1 MDKVNSNTQKV
12 VKGISSQTIVT
23 LLLGVEGI
31 LYFSVMS
38 RLLSREDF
46 GFFAAVTAITTVFSS
61 FSDAGIG
68 SALIQQ
74 KEMSEDFKNTAFT
87 LSVIIGGIASLLLV
101 AVSGLLAQLVVDSQ
115 LQIPLMIM
123 AITIFFNGMVSVN
136 FSWMRRYLHF
146 LRAGIIMLVA
156 HVISSIIAI
165 IMAYEGY
172 GYYSILGKVVISSC
186 LTLIISYF
194 YVQTSFSF
202 CLKKSCAS
210 SILNFGGWLTASV
223 ILNNISSQIDR
234 LLMSRL
240 LSVEALGA
248 YNRPKEFVL
257 QIGMRINGIFDTALF
272 PVLSGIQDQKESL
285 KNAFMRST
293 YYLNLCSMGMA
304 LAFICNTD
312 LIIRIFFGEDWL
324 DLKILFQIVSLSLI
338 FNINGRLGDCY
349 LRSLGL
355 VRQQFNL
362 RAFELILSVAFI
374 VIGFRFGLMGVAVG
388 FLLANIVV
396 ILIKVFYL
404 SRKLDVS
411 NHTTLQCLLSSW
423 MYSLYFVPLIMCQ
436 HLFHANTWIGNIVLL
451 SVFVMLM
458 ALLFLAFPLLVG
470 RRYKE
475 EAFLTINSFVKS
487 KLHKV

>member
-186 LTLIISYF
+186 LT
-194 YVQTSFSF
+194 
-202 CLKKSCAS
+202 
-210 SILNFGGWLTASV
+210 
-223 ILNNISSQIDR
+223 
-234 LLMSRL
+234 
-240 LSVEALGA
+240 
-248 YNRPKEFVL
+248 
-257 QIGMRINGIFDTALF
+257 
-272 PVLSGIQDQKESL
+272 
-285 KNAFMRST
+285 
-293 YYLNLCSMGMA
+293 
-304 LAFICNTD
+304 
-312 LIIRIFFGEDWL
+312 
-324 DLKILFQIVSLSLI
+324 
-338 FNINGRLGDCY
+338 
-349 LRSLGL
+349 
-355 VRQQFNL
+355 
-362 RAFELILSVAFI
+362 
-374 VIGFRFGLMGVAVG
+374 
-388 FLLANIVV
+388 
-396 ILIKVFYL
+396 
-404 SRKLDVS
+404 
-411 NHTTLQCLLSSW
+411 
-423 MYSLYFVPLIMCQ
+423 
-436 HLFHANTWIGNIVLL
+436 
-451 SVFVMLM
+451 
-458 ALLFLAFPLLVG
+458 
-470 RRYKE
+470 
-475 EAFLTINSFVKS
+475 
-487 KLHKV
+487 